1 MEGVATELGIHV
13 HGEPGEIDAGKV
25 LDGLRHVLDLL
36 KNLEDATIDTRHG
49 RSTWRFTN
57 LALDSID
64 ARVAVLEPRPGVS
77 DEDIASVVQ
86 LAVDGLALTEGQP
99 ELPSRWNRAVA
110 VSARK
115 AAEALGTVTGR
126 GAQFT
131 MRQDGHTVR
140 RAEVTIQC
148 AQNITTAIS
157 PRRRSVGSV
166 IGTLEAVTV
175 HDRREAGLWT
185 EPGQHRVAVK
195 FQPELLEAVGAGLG
209 KRVEASGV
217 LWRDY
222 QGIPVRLDLRRLTV
236 LPTRADSP
244 ALTELLGAWTSGTT

>member
-1 MEGVATELGIHV
+1 MRSVATELGIYV

-36 KNLEDATIDTRHG
+36 RSLEDATIDNQHG

-64 ARVAVLEPRPGVS
+64 AGVAVLEPRPGVS
-77 DEDIASVVQ
+77 DEDIADVVQ
-86 LAVDGLALTEGQP
+86 SAVDGLALTESQA
-99 ELPSRWNRAVA
+99 ELPTRWNRAVA
-110 VSARK
+110 VAARK
-115 AAEALGTVTGR
+115 AAETLGTVTGR

-131 MRQDGHTVR
+131 MRRDGHTVT

-157 PRRRSVGSV
+157 PRRRSLGSV

-185 EPGQHRVAVK
+185 ESGQHRVAVK
-195 FQPELLEAVGAGLG
+195 FRPELLESVGAGLG
-209 KRVEASGV
+209 KRVEATGV
-217 LWRDY
+217 LWRDFE
-222 QGIPVRLDLRRLTV
+222 GLPVRLDLRRLTV
-236 LPTRADSP
+236 LRSRTESP
-244 ALTELLGAWTSGTT
+244 ALTELLGTWTSGPA